1 MSDFR
6 LLFFFFTVV
15 VVMLHPTPSP
25 LVPSPHLV
33 FNGPT
38 ATTTRTRPATKQ
50 RVHLWDTLSGHSD
63 RRQARDSRRKSC
75 GPPLCTTL
83 RYCRTL
89 LGGFFTVFF
98 EMPVRTKFF
107 RARDDSTTAAGYGSV
122 CTLTTRGP
130 FLNRNVSSPCVRTM
144 ALTL

>member
-1 MSDFR
+1 MDRRRRRPEPDPRPNKESTFGTH
-6 LLFFFFTVV
+6 F
-15 VVMLHPTPSP
+15 
-25 LVPSPHLV
+25 
-33 FNGPT
+33 
-38 ATTTRTRPATKQ
+38 PATLTDGKLAIHAESPADHPYAP
-50 RVHLWDTLSGHSD
+50 RYDTAGHFWVDFS
-63 RRQARDSRRKSC
+63 
-75 GPPLCTTL
+75 P
-83 RYCRTL
+83 
-89 LGGFFTVFF
+89 FFFF